1 MLRFRPAVI
10 RLALVASV
18 ALVAPVRAETDAAA
32 PAAEVSVA
40 TLAQTMRFG
49 DLFAVLRDEGVA
61 YGDTLET
68 DMFPAGGGPGWDRA
82 VATVYDAPKL
92 AAAFETAIA
101 TQLGNDPEALA
112 EINAFFSSDL
122 GQRIVALEIDAR
134 RAFLDTAAE
143 EAARVAADRRAARR
157 DPKVALIGR
166 FIEAGDLLEM
176 NVAGALSGNLAFMK
190 GMSGTGAYGAPLP
203 EDQLMSDIWAQE
215 DQIRD
220 DTNTWLYAYLG
231 LAYDP
236 LTEAELEA
244 YVAFS
249 ERPAGRRLNAAL
261 FTAFDAVFQEVSHDL
276 GRAAGIA
283 MQGSDI

>member
-18 ALVAPVRAETDAAA
+18 ALVAPVRAETGTAA
-32 PAAEVSVA
+32 PAAEASVA

-82 VATVYDAPKL
+82 VATIYDAPKL
-92 AAAFETAIA
+92 AAAFETALA
-101 TQLGNDPEALA
+101 TQLDDDPEALA
-112 EINAFFSSDL
+112 EIIAFFSSDL

-143 EAARVAADRRAARR
+143 EAARVAADRRAAGR

-203 EDQLMSDIWAQE
+203 EDQLMSDIWARE

-249 ERPAGRRLNAAL
+249 ESPAGRRLNAAL